1 MRHPQEHWS
10 KRLKHENAEL
20 TKQMN
25 TLKHRISKYEK
36 VEFNEKGFEQ
46 QPPNDPEN
54 GGDPLDSGDDD
65 TPKFITVLARIFTP
79 HDLKQRV
86 RVFDNDQTFGPSSL
100 TKISAFKMKLFKT
113 QNISS
118 DEYED
123 NDMFTDYINGNESI
137 HFVCLPSSF
146 RSSTWNLMS
155 GREMTIVEQFGGF
168 SKAFTLK
175 NSPGI

>member
-1 MRHPQEHWS
+1 
-10 KRLKHENAEL
+10 
-20 TKQMN
+20 MN
-25 TLKHRISKYEK
+25 TLRHRISKYEK
-36 VEFNEKGFEQ
+36 VEFNEKDFEQ

-79 HDLKQRV
+79 DDLKHSLRV
-86 RVFDNDQTFGPSSL
+86 RVFDNDQTFRPSSL
-100 TKISAFKMKLFKT
+100 TKISAFKMKLLKT

-123 NDMFTDYINGNESI
+123 NNMFTNYINVNESI

-155 GREMTIVEQFGGF
+155 GRR
-168 SKAFTLK
+168 
-175 NSPGI
+175 

>member
-36 VEFNEKGFEQ
+36 VEFNEKDFEQ
-46 QPPNDPEN
+46 QPPNDPED
-54 GGDPLDSGDDD
+54 GGDQSDGGDDD
-65 TPKFITVLARIFTP
+65 TPNFITVLARIFTP
-79 HDLKQRV
+79 DDLKHSLRV
-86 RVFDNDQTFGPSSL
+86 RIFDNDQTFRAFKFQLEGM
-100 TKISAFKMKLFKT
+100 TKISAFKMKLLKT

-123 NDMFTDYINGNESI
+123 NNMFTDYINVNESI

-155 GREMTIVEQFGGF
+155 GRR
-168 SKAFTLK
+168 
-175 NSPGI
+175 